1 MARSWWHRLYL
12 VVCFAV
18 TGSLFAFAQGTPLN
32 LGPLTVNV
40 PPGWKSNQLG
50 NGQIQLYSPDSTPQ
64 QYFQVE
70 FLPFEQTSMDVR
82 QRHNTII
89 GNLSGMMRPGSTPQS
104 GVTGKFIWTRV
115 ELQRAPGDIIISV
128 LYSAKAGSVYIPISV
143 ESSPAI
149 FSRNIPSVEAMVR
162 NATLADSSQGPAA
175 PGTGTNPGGSQ
186 GAPPAGAAASLS
198 DYVYAVPPGWTS
210 TPYPDGIV
218 LMSPLS
224 VTNERCVVTISPMRR
239 PSGNLLG
246 DAFSIFQDV
255 YKSYERRNQTNRG
268 TPMPESVV
276 RGTSGQGW
284 DYVIVKKG
292 IAPPGSRE
300 SRLGFVF
307 VAQLNNRLA
316 VISGV
321 SKDPLV
327 STCFGEVLNNAWPKF
342 FYSLN
347 FKGWTPT
354 DQSAAMRKRISGEWM
369 SGGATAA
376 AAFTFAGNGRYLD
389 AAGRQTY
396 ERINSSEVLA
406 TTTAFAGNG
415 AYSLR
420 GNSITLT
427 PDNHNRPPEPG
438 FIRVEEESKDDGRSW
453 TDVLYLL
460 RTSTVDGKEYELR
473 MKKTRQ

>member
-1 MARSWWHRLYL
+1 MTARRYHEFCLL
-12 VVCFAV
+12 ICVVLAGTIFA
-18 TGSLFAFAQGTPLN
+18 SAQGTPLT

-40 PPGWKSNQLG
+40 PPGWKSNQTG

-70 FLPFEQTSMDVR
+70 FLPFEQTPMDVH
-82 QRHNTII
+82 QRHNTVI
-89 GNLSGMMRPGSTPQS
+89 GNLAGMVRPGSAQQS
-104 GVTGKFIWTRV
+104 GVTGKFIWTKL
-115 ELQRAPGDIIISV
+115 ELQRAPGDVTINV
-128 LYSAKAGSVYIPISV
+128 LYSAKAGAVYVPISV
-143 ESSPAI
+143 EASPAM
-149 FSRNIPSVEAMVR
+149 FPRYIPTVENMVR
-162 NATLADSSQGPAA
+162 NATLADSSQSSAA
-175 PGTGTNPGGSQ
+175 PGTAANAGVQ
-186 GAPPAGAAASLS
+186 AAPPAGAAASLS
-198 DYVYAVPPGWTS
+198 DYIYTVPSGWTS

-218 LMSPLS
+218 LMSPVA

-255 YKSYERRNQTNRG
+255 YKAYQPANQTSRG
-268 TPMPESVV
+268 SEMPQSVV

-284 DYVIVKKG
+284 DYVIVKRG

-327 STCFGEVLNNAWPKF
+327 STCLGELVHDAWPGF
-342 FYSLN
+342 FYSLS

-354 DQSAAMRKRISGEWM
+354 DQGPAIRRKMSGTWM

-389 AAGRQTY
+389 AAGRTQY
-396 ERINSSEVLA
+396 DRVGSSEVLA
-406 TTTAFAGNG
+406 TTTTFAGNG
-415 AYSLR
+415 GYALR
-420 GNSITLT
+420 GNNITLT

-438 FIRVEEESKDDGRSW
+438 FIRVEDESKDNGRSW
-453 TDVLYLL
+453 IEVLYLM
-460 RTSTVDGKEYELR
+460 RTSTVDGKLYELR
-473 MKKTRQ
+473 MTRQH